1 MTAAASATPPHG
13 SPRLPIKL
21 QHGSAVAPRQKHKT
35 RLAAGA
41 VSIQNPPRGG
51 FWGIRDHAKARLLD
65 LAFLVRHMLAQVR
78 VRLSVFHHRRGVLLV
93 LVGGVV
99 MADRNSFVSGTGG
112 VV

>member
-65 LAFLVRHMLAQVR
+65 LAFLVRHMLAQARVVLADFHLRRRSEERRVGKEGVR
-78 VRLSVFHHRRGVLLV
+78 TGRTRGSPV
-93 LVGGVV
+93 
-99 MADRNSFVSGTGG
+99 T
-112 VV
+112 

>member
-1 MTAAASATPPHG
+1 MRISDWSSDVCSSDLIDMTAAASATPPHG

-65 LAFLVRHMLAQVR
+65 LAFLVDRKST
-78 VRLSVFHHRRGVLLV
+78 RL
-93 LVGGVV
+93 
-99 MADRNSFVSGTGG
+99 NSSH
-112 VV
+112 